1 MSCFPTKHI
10 REREVGESGDIETW
24 NEGKREKEWDISPS
38 RSLSRVAMATETH
51 SHSQCIS
58 TCFMYSAACVKAS
71 IIHISFLY
79 PDIVIVL
86 QSQRQCLAQLL
97 SKHSTLLRSRFLFI
111 YPLKYVF
118 PTRGLRQVGF
128 KKVSTDLTSSL
139 ELSSGNMNFCKHS
152 KISVSDHI

>member
-24 NEGKREKEWDISPS
+24 NEGKREREWDISPS
-38 RSLSRVAMATETH
+38 RSLSCVAMATETH

-97 SKHSTLLRSRFLFI
+97 SKHSTLLPSFAFLIYLPVEICISYSR
-111 YPLKYVF
+111 
-118 PTRGLRQVGF
+118 
-128 KKVSTDLTSSL
+128 LTSSGFQKGFNWFDVESGTVKWEYEFLQAL
-139 ELSSGNMNFCKHS
+139 EDFG
-152 KISVSDHI
+152 